1 MYYYIAFQKCKY
13 YIEQNIIDNVI
24 ILLYDK
30 NVGRAEK
37 EFFIRRRRAEVLL
50 LRTSAKEQ

>member
-30 NVGRAEK
+30 NVRK
-37 EFFIRRRRAEVLL
+37 DSINR
-50 LRTSAKEQ
+50 

>member
-30 NVGRAEK
+30 NVGRAKK